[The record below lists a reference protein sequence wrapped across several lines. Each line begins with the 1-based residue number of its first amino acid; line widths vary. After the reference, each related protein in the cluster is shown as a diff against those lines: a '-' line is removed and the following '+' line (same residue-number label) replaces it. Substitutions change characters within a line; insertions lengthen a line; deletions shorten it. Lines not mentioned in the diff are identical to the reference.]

1 MPCTKAT
8 PSGNGRPKRSNYDLD
23 LDALI
28 VGAGFSGCLLL
39 YKLREELNLNVRVFE
54 ESSGLGGTWH
64 NNRYPGARVDCPVPG
79 YELSMERAWRNWTW
93 QEKYPGYAELQSY
106 FAHLDRELSLS
117 KDCVFNC
124 KVVLAEFDEDSARW
138 YVETASGTWVRA
150 KYLIPAIGFASKPHM
165 PAWTGLD
172 SFRGRIY
179 HSSAW
184 PVNGSGGCG
193 VDVRGKRVAVIGT
206 GSTGI
211 QIIQQWAKEADEVY
225 VFQRTPNTALPMRQ
239 ERFLDSS
246 VQKPNSGVSE
256 RKRRDVFKK
265 SLHTFGGL
273 STDCI
278 WRNAMDDTPAQ
289 REATYERLY
298 AQGGLG
304 FWNASYQDL
313 MSNAEANLEAY
324 CFWARKTR
332 ARIDDPKLKDL
343 LAPLAP
349 LHAFGAKR
357 PSLEQDFY
365 EQFNKPHVHL
375 IDVRETPILGLAPSG
390 IMTNSGT
397 HEVDIIA
404 IATGFDSVIG
414 GIREMG
420 IKDADG
426 VPLHHRW
433 DQGGISSY
441 LGMMVSRC
449 PNMFLPYSAHSPSV
463 FSNGP
468 TTIELQAAWI
478 MDMIRQMERRHV
490 AFIDVKKEAEKA
502 WINEVADAAE
512 NTLVPTANSWY
523 MGANIPG
530 RRVEPLFFMGGL
542 PRYRQRCRE
551 ALDSDL
557 RDFHLTIR

>member
-1 MPCTKAT
+1 MPAVIQAPRRAEPEC
-8 PSGNGRPKRSNYDLD
+8 PCFRG
-23 LDALI
+23 
-28 VGAGFSGCLLL
+28 
-39 YKLREELNLNVRVFE
+39 KLRPWRNVAQQ
-54 ESSGLGGTWH
+54 
-64 NNRYPGARVDCPVPG
+64 PVDCPVPG

-106 FAHLDRELSLS
+106 FAHLDKELSLS

-184 PVNGSGGCG
+184 PANGSGGCG

-225 VFQRTPNTALPMRQ
+225 VFQRTPNTALPMLQ
-239 ERFLDSS
+239 ERLLDSS
-246 VQKPNSGVSE
+246 VQKPNSEVSE
-256 RKRRDVFKK
+256 LKRRDVFKK
-265 SLHTFGGL
+265 SLNTFGGL

-278 WRNAMDDTPAQ
+278 WRDAMDDTPAQ

-468 TTIELQAAWI
+468 TTIELQASWI
-478 MDMIRQMERRHV
+478 MDVIRQMERRHV
-490 AFIDVKKEAEKA
+490 AFIDVKKEAEQA

-530 RRVEPLFFMGGL
+530 RRVEPLSFMGGL

-557 RDFHLTIR
+557 HDFHLTFR

>member
-1 MPCTKAT
+1 MPCKEAT
-8 PSGNGRPKRSNYDLD
+8 PSENGHPKRGNYNLD

-39 YKLREELNLNVRVFE
+39 YKLREELSLNVRVFE
-54 ESSGLGGTWH
+54 ASSGLGGTWQ
-64 NNRYPGARVDCPVPG
+64 NNR
-79 YELSMERAWRNWTW
+79 AWKKWTW

-124 KVVLAEFDEDSARW
+124 KVVLAKFDEDSARW
-138 YVETASGTWVRA
+138 YVETASGTRVRA
-150 KYLIPAIGFASKPHM
+150 KYLIPAIGFASKPHT
-165 PAWTGLD
+165 PAWNGLD

-184 PVNGSGGCG
+184 PANGYGGCG

-239 ERFLDSS
+239 ERLLDSC
-246 VQKPNSGVSE
+246 VQKQNSDVSE
-256 RKRRDVFKK
+256 RQRRDIFKK
-265 SLHTFGGL
+265 SLNTFGGL

-278 WRNAMDDTPAQ
+278 WRNALDDTPGQ
-289 REATYERLY
+289 REATYESLY
-298 AQGGLG
+298 TQGGLG

-313 MSNAEANLEAY
+313 MSNSEANLEAY
-324 CFWARKTR
+324 RFWARKTR

-343 LAPLAP
+343 LVPLVP
-349 LHAFGAKR
+349 LHAFAI
-357 PSLEQDFY
+357 
-365 EQFNKPHVHL
+365 NKPHVHL

-397 HEVDIIA
+397 HKVDIIA
-404 IATGFDSVIG
+404 IATGFDSVVG
-414 GIREMG
+414 GIRDMG

-426 VPLHHRW
+426 VPLDRRW

-468 TTIELQAAWI
+468 TTIELQASWI
-478 MDMIRQMERRHV
+478 MEVIGQMERRGV
-490 AFIDVKKEAEKA
+490 AIIDVKKEAEQA
-502 WINEVADAAE
+502 WIKEVADAAE
-512 NTLVPTANSWY
+512 NTLVSTGNSWY

-557 RDFHLTIR
+557 HDFHLTPC